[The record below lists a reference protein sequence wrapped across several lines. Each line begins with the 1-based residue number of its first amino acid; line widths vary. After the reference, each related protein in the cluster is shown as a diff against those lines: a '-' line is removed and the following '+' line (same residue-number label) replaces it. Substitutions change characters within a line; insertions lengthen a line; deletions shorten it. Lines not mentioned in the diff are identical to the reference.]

1 MHQYRMKS
9 WVGSLLVG
17 LLGVGCGGALET
29 PPAPSPLP
37 VAARESKLCAE
48 LGVTTLTLT
57 GSNTQQGELA
67 GSGSWAVSGPANG
80 VRLEYYV
87 DDVLYAVE
95 EQPGK
100 SGTWYFSRTGVS
112 CGVLHP
118 IQVKAWPMLIDGDGV
133 RGTCTSGS
141 KTVSK
146 ADVGEEC
153 VGNLPCER
161 CHVSG
166 AIRGRSTRA
175 LADHC
180 PRGALDE
187 QNMMKLLERA
197 RSGEGTAR
205 R

>member
-1 MHQYRMKS
+1 MRQYRMKT
-9 WVGSLLVG
+9 WVGALLVG
-17 LLGVGCGGALET
+17 LLGVACGGAPET
-29 PPAPSPLP
+29 PPSPSPLP
-37 VAARESKLCAE
+37 VTARESKLCAE
-48 LGVTTLTLT
+48 LSVTALTLT
-57 GSNTQQGELA
+57 GSSTHQGELA
-67 GSGSWAVSGPANG
+67 GSGSWAVSGPANA

-118 IQVKAWPMLIDGDGV
+118 LQVKAWPMIIDGDGV
-133 RGTCTSGS
+133 RSTCTSGS
-141 KTVSK
+141 RTLSK
-146 ADVGEEC
+146 PDVGEEC
-153 VGNLPCER
+153 AGNRPCES

-187 QNMMKLLERA
+187 QNMMKLLERSKSA
-197 RSGEGTAR
+197 EGSAR

>member
-1 MHQYRMKS
+1 MRQYRMKT
-9 WVGSLLVG
+9 WVRSLLVG
-17 LLGVGCGGALET
+17 LLGVACGDAQET
-29 PPAPSPLP
+29 PPEPSPLP
-37 VAARESKLCAE
+37 VTARESKLCAE

-57 GSNTQQGELA
+57 GSSTHQGELA

-100 SGTWYFSRTGVS
+100 SGAWYVSRTGVS

-118 IQVKAWPMLIDGDGV
+118 IQVKAWPVLIDGDGV
-133 RGTCTSGS
+133 RTTCTSGS
-141 KTVSK
+141 KTISK
-146 ADVGEEC
+146 PDVGEEC
-153 VGNLPCER
+153 VGNRPCES

-166 AIRGRSTRA
+166 AVRGRSTRA

-197 RSGEGTAR
+197 KSGEGTAR

>member
-1 MHQYRMKS
+1 MSRYQKKS

-17 LLGVGCGGALET
+17 LLGVACGGAPET

-48 LGVTTLTLT
+48 LGVSTLTLT

-118 IQVKAWPMLIDGDGV
+118 IQVKAGRCSSTAMGSAAPARLV
-133 RGTCTSGS
+133 RR
-141 KTVSK
+141 
-146 ADVGEEC
+146 
-153 VGNLPCER
+153 R
-161 CHVSG
+161 CP
-166 AIRGRSTRA
+166 RRTWGRSAWATFPVSA
-175 LADHC
+175 A
-180 PRGALDE
+180 
-187 QNMMKLLERA
+187 M
-197 RSGEGTAR
+197 
-205 R
+205 